1 MTDQERQVAL
11 VMANQKLFL
20 KKNPQ
25 RLSFRIYIEI
35 DVIELLSL
43 SLDLNHLAAIWNGG
57 QRCAKVIDVI
67 ILLSRSK
74 CRSSFVIDDDIVK
87 DMATCLILLGMSR
100 MSI

>member
-1 MTDQERQVAL
+1 MADVTDQERQVAL

-43 SLDLNHLAAIWNGG
+43 SLDLNHLAAI
-57 QRCAKVIDVI
+57 
-67 ILLSRSK
+67 
-74 CRSSFVIDDDIVK
+74 
-87 DMATCLILLGMSR
+87 
-100 MSI
+100 